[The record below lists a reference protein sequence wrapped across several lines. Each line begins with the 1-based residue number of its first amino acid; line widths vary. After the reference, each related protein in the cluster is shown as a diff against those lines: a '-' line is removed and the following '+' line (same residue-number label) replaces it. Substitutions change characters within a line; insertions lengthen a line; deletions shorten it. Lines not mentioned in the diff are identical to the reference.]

1 MSQGVV
7 PDSHSSD
14 AEENRRSWL
23 QRMSTAVM
31 ALGLTLGYGFFATV
45 IGWFLYPAK
54 SSSRTWQFLTDL
66 GSFAVGNSMT
76 YVAPAGQ
83 AVVVT
88 RLANQGTPEDFIA
101 LSSVCPHL
109 GCQVHWESNNDRF
122 FCPCHNGAFD
132 KAGHPLSG
140 PPKDSN
146 AALPRYRLMVENG
159 LLFIEV
165 PTEALV

>member
-1 MSQGVV
+1 MNQGMVT
-7 PDSHSSD
+7 DSHSS
-14 AEENRRSWL
+14 ETSENRRGFLS
-23 QRMSTAVM
+23 RMSSAVM
-31 ALGLTLGYGFFATV
+31 ALGLTLGYGFFGAV
-45 IGWFLYPAK
+45 IGRFLYPAK
-54 SSSRTWQFLTDL
+54 ASSRTWQFLKDL
-66 GSFAVGNSMT
+66 GSFPVGDSMT

-88 RLANQGTPEDFIA
+88 RLGNQGGPEDFIA

-109 GCQVHWESNNDRF
+109 GCQVHWESNNNRF

-132 KAGHPLSG
+132 KTGQPLSG

-146 AALPRYRLMVENG
+146 SPLPQYRLIVENG

-165 PTEALV
+165 PAEALV